1 MSVLIGQFSTSIK
14 LLFLWSVVTISLTYV
29 EENGSITSLVNDV
42 ILEHFV
48 IQRSWFLNSRGHVDC
63 ERVL

>member
-1 MSVLIGQFSTSIK
+1 MHQMSVLIGQFSASILIATTSP
-14 LLFLWSVVTISLTYV
+14 TYV

-48 IQRSWFLNSRGHVDC
+48 IQRSGSLNG
-63 ERVL
+63 